1 MSRAFSRFNKRFISK
16 EFKSILTPV
25 LSKLPRLPKLEARG
39 NRPLQMTFEDQLKI
53 LVYFHLQE
61 HRSARHLMQE
71 LEESDFARAVIA
83 PEDGIKKSS
92 FSEALNTRGLEQL
105 VVLFEELQ
113 KDAAK
118 IIPKKHKELGNL
130 VAIDG
135 SVIDAVPSMH
145 WADYSSTQKKAKVHL
160 AFDLNRGLPRKLC
173 LTDCKVDERPYAS
186 QLLEKGQTGVMDRN
200 YQEYSL
206 FDLWQEDKKH
216 FLCRIRKDA
225 VKTVLK
231 QNEIE
236 PESTV
241 FYDAIV
247 LLGTPKV
254 NQTKKKVRVVAY
266 RVKNVDYWIA
276 TDRLDLSAENVANIY
291 KLRWDI
297 ETFFGWWKRHLKV
310 YHLIARSNY
319 GLMVQIMAG
328 LITYLLLA
336 IYCHEQYKEKV
347 SIKRLRELRIAIQND
362 LLEYH
367 QEIDRNMKKKIPK
380 NDPYNQQS
388 LFGKHAKT

>member
-1 MSRAFSRFNKRFISK
+1 MPSTFALLKKKSFSKNFTNVLNPALAKLSLLSRLK
-16 EFKSILTPV
+16 
-25 LSKLPRLPKLEARG
+25 ARG

-61 HRSARHLMQE
+61 HKSARHLLQE
-71 LEESDFARAVIA
+71 LEESNFARAVIA

-105 VVLFEELQ
+105 MVLFKELQ
-113 KDAAK
+113 KDAVK
-118 IIPKKHKELGNL
+118 RIPKSHKHLGNL
-130 VAIDG
+130 VAVDG
-135 SVIDAVPSMH
+135 SVIEAVPSMH

-160 AFDLNRGLPRKLC
+160 AFDINRGLPRKLC
-173 LTDCKVDERPYAS
+173 LTDCKGDERPHVS
-186 QLLEKGQTGVMDRN
+186 QLLDEGQTGVMDRN
-200 YQEYSL
+200 YQKYSL
-206 FDLWQEDKKH
+206 FDQWQKDKIH
-216 FLCRIRKDA
+216 FVCRIRKDA
-225 VKTVLK
+225 VKTVLE
-231 QNEIE
+231 QNEIK
-236 PESTV
+236 PESIV

-254 NQTKKKVRVVAY
+254 NQTEKTVRVVAY
-266 RVKNVDYWIA
+266 RVKNVEYWIA
-276 TDRLDLSAENVANIY
+276 TDRFDLSAENVANIY

-319 GLMVQIMAG
+319 GLMVQLMAG

-336 IYCHEQYKEKV
+336 IYCHEQHKEKV
-347 SIKRLRELRIAIQND
+347 SINRVRELRIAIQND

-367 QEIDRNMKKKIPK
+367 QSIARNKKKKIPK
-380 NDPYNQQS
+380 NEPYNQQS
-388 LFGKHAKT
+388 LFVNHAKI

>member
-1 MSRAFSRFNKRFISK
+1 
-16 EFKSILTPV
+16 L
-25 LSKLPRLPKLEARG
+25 
-39 NRPLQMTFEDQLKI
+39 
-53 LVYFHLQE
+53 
-61 HRSARHLMQE
+61 QE
-71 LEESDFARAVIA
+71 LEESDFAKAAIA

-105 VVLFEELQ
+105 IVLFEELQ
-113 KDAAK
+113 KDAVK
-118 IIPKKHKELGNL
+118 TIPKKHKHLGNL

-160 AFDLNRGLPRKLC
+160 AFDLNHGLPRKLC

-206 FDLWQEDKKH
+206 FDLWQADKKH
-216 FLCRIRKDA
+216 FVCRIRKDA
-225 VKTVLK
+225 VKAVLK
-231 QNEIE
+231 QNEIK
-236 PESTV
+236 PESAV

-254 NQTKKKVRVVAY
+254 NQTEKKVRVVAY
-266 RVKNVDYWIA
+266 RVKDVDYWIA
-276 TDRLDLSAENVANIY
+276 TDRFELSAENVANIY

-319 GLMVQIMAG
+319 GLMVQLMAG

-336 IYCHEQYKEKV
+336 IYCHEQFKEKV
-347 SIKRLRELRIAIQND
+347 SIKRVRELRIAIQND

-367 QEIDRNMKKKIPK
+367 QDIAQNQKKKIPK
-380 NDPYNQQS
+380 NEPYNQQS
-388 LFGKHAKT
+388 LFVNYAKT